1 MVYNIVPARIYLL
14 KVNNRNIRTRLWNIF
29 KVNNKDTRKMPS
41 AWIEQWQLNKQA
53 VSVKETMEAWPDTFF
68 EVWLLCSK
76 NAGFTCFNES
86 PLKMIK
92 NGKILMKIFVLKL
105 LDMKENS
112 KTRKRRLISKFM
124 MSSTGKQIKYK
135 THIAQYLKR

>member
-14 KVNNRNIRTRLWNIF
+14 KVNNRNIRTRYEISLKLTIRHQ
-29 KVNNKDTRKMPS
+29 KD
-41 AWIEQWQLNKQA
+41 AIGLNWTMAAKQA

-86 PLKMIK
+86 PLKMMK
-92 NGKILMKIFVLKL
+92 NGKISMKIFVLKL

-112 KTRKRRLISKFM
+112 KIRKQRLISKFM